1 MFWTGISS
9 GSFTPAALKS
19 AIIVVAGG
27 VWGTH
32 IEFTL
37 VQVLAAI
44 LTHVATSA
52 SAVISIRVIR
62 ACCVISAG
70 RGKTMVNGRCTC
82 RTCEALVTY
91 TFKVTNF
98 ILARREV
105 FTGTG

>member
-27 VWGTH
+27 MWGTH

-37 VQVLAAI
+37 VQVLSAI
-44 LTHVATSA
+44 LTHVATST

-70 RGKTMVNGRCTC
+70 RGKTMVNGQCTC
-82 RTCEALVTY
+82 RTCKALVTY

-98 ILARREV
+98 ILARGEV